1 MFNEPKAAQAEPWFL
16 RQAGGRMPHL
26 KLMKLMYLA
35 DRAALDDFGFSI
47 AGDRAVSMPHGSVL
61 SMTLNL
67 VNGDIES
74 GEDGWESWISDRA
87 DHEVALRERP
97 AGRDALDQI
106 SAADEVVLARIWR
119 EFGHIGKWHI
129 RDYTHDHCPEWED
142 PQGSS
147 RPISFERMFTVPGC
161 SAEDAAWQMQRGRCG
176 MAGGANRRGA
186 SR

>member
-1 MFNEPKAAQAEPWFL
+1 MFNERKAAQAAAWFL

-35 DRAALDDFGFSI
+35 DRAALDEFGFSLT
-47 AGDRAVSMPHGSVL
+47 GDRAVSMPHGPVL

-87 DHEVALRERP
+87 DHEVGLRERP
-97 AGRDALDQI
+97 AGQDELDQI
-106 SAADEVVLARIWR
+106 SAADVDILAQVWR
-119 EFGHIGKWHI
+119 QFGHMGKWQI

-142 PQGSS
+142 PEGSS
-147 RPISFERMFTVPGC
+147 KPISFERIFTALGR
-161 SAEDAAWQMQRGRCG
+161 SAEDAALLAERIAEQHRF
-176 MAGGANRRGA
+176 GAVFA
-186 SR
+186 TL